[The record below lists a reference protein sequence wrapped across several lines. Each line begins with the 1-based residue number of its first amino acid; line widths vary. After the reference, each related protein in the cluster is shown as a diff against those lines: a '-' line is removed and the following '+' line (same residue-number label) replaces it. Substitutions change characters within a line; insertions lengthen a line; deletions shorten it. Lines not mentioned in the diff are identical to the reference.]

1 MFISLRQYP
10 LGGTA
15 SHALLAA
22 LGRLLVRLRTLPA
35 MAMQRV
41 RRIAPEHVI
50 LAIMVLAL
58 VLFAIV
64 LFTDS
69 TSTGRGGR

>member
-22 LGRLLVRLRTLPA
+22 LGRLLVRVRTLSA
-35 MAMQRV
+35 VAVQRV
-41 RRIAPEHVI
+41 RRLEPEHVVVAVMI
-50 LAIMVLAL
+50 LALALFLL
-58 VLFAIV
+58 VLF
-64 LFTDS
+64 TGS